1 MSELRTISHWMDGK
15 PFAGTSTRVGPVFDP
30 ATGVQQA
37 EVRLASAAD
46 VDAVV
51 ASAAAAAATWRASS
65 LATRQRVLFAVR
77 EILAAKRSELAA
89 TVTSEHGKVLSDA
102 EGEVQRGLEV
112 VEFACG
118 IPHLL

>member
-1 MSELRTISHWMDGK
+1 MSELRTISHWLDGK

-46 VDAVV
+46 VGTVVGSAV
-51 ASAAAAAATWRASS
+51 AAAAAWRSSS

-77 EILAAKRSELAA
+77 EILSAKRSEIAA
-89 TVTSEHGKVLSDA
+89 TITAEHGKVL
-102 EGEVQRGLEV
+102 VRRRG
-112 VEFACG
+112 
-118 IPHLL
+118 